1 MVIILVSTA
10 AGVFALLSAWLYH
23 QKQKLHTSLICLENE
38 RAHEKR
44 LAEEKLKFF
53 QDTKQFMG
61 EQFKSLSMDAMK
73 SAGSSFIQLAE
84 SRFEKL
90 QEGAKGDLEQKQKA
104 IDELVKPVK
113 EALQLVDK
121 KIVDMDKGQAAAYQG
136 LAEQM
141 KGMHLACGE
150 LGKETSKLSKALRAP
165 QVRGRWGEIQLK
177 RVVELAGMVPY
188 CDFVE
193 QGTVGDDARKLRP
206 DLVIRLPNQKCVV
219 VDAKTPIHA
228 FLEAMDASEDETK
241 LARFKD
247 HARHVKTHIAQLSA
261 KAYWEQFAET
271 PEFVVLFIPG
281 ESFFSAA
288 LEQDPTLIELG
299 VEQKVILATPT
310 TLIALLRAVASGW
323 RQEAVAENAREVAEL
338 GRELSSRL
346 IKMQEYFE
354 AMRRGLSQ
362 AVEAYNKG
370 MTSFESRVMV
380 TARRFRELESTTEEI
395 EPTKFIDKLPKP
407 AWTGSPE
414 ETS

>member
-1 MVIILVSTA
+1 M
-10 AGVFALLSAWLYH
+10 
-23 QKQKLHTSLICLENE
+23 
-38 RAHEKR
+38 R
-44 LAEEKLKFF
+44 FF

-61 EQFKSLSMDAMK
+61 EQFKSLSLDAMK
-73 SAGSSFIQLAE
+73 SAGNSFIQLAE
-84 SRFEKL
+84 SRFDKL
-90 QEGAKGDLEQKQKA
+90 QQGAKGDLEQKHKA

-121 KIVDMDKGQAAAYQG
+121 KIVEMDKGQAAAYQG

-141 KGMHLACGE
+141 KGMHIACGE

-165 QVRGRWGEIQLK
+165 HVRGRWGEIQLK
-177 RVVELAGMVPY
+177 RVVELAGMIPY

-193 QGTVGDDARKLRP
+193 QGTVGDDSRKLRP
-206 DLVIRLPNQKCVV
+206 DLIIRLPNQKCVI

-228 FLEAMDASEDETK
+228 FLEALDAGEEEVK
-241 LARFKD
+241 LARLKD

-338 GRELSSRL
+338 GRELSTRL
-346 IKMQEYFE
+346 IKMQEHFE

-362 AVEAYNKG
+362 AVESYNKG

-395 EPTKFIDKLPKP
+395 EPLKMVDKLPKP
-407 AWTGSPE
+407 AWTGLD
-414 ETS
+414 

>member
-1 MVIILVSTA
+1 MVIT
-10 AGVFALLSAWLYH
+10 LLSIGIGVLASLSGWLFWS
-23 QKQKLHTSLICLENE
+23 KQNLYTQLICLENE
-38 RAHEKR
+38 RAQEKR

-61 EQFKSLSMDAMK
+61 EQFKALSMDAMK

-104 IDELVKPVK
+104 IDDLVKPVK
-113 EALQLVDK
+113 EALLLVDK
-121 KIVDMDKGQAAAYQG
+121 KIVEMDKGQAAAYQG
-136 LAEQM
+136 LAEQL

-228 FLEAMDASEDETK
+228 FLEAMDAGDEEVK
-241 LARFKD
+241 LARLKD

-338 GRELSSRL
+338 GRELSARL

-380 TARRFRELESTTEEI
+380 TARKFRELQSTTEEI
-395 EPTKFIDKLPKP
+395 EPPKFIDKIPQP
-407 AWTGSPE
+407 AWTGLD
-414 ETS
+414 

>member
-1 MVIILVSTA
+1 MVIILLSTA
-10 AGVFALLSAWLYH
+10 AAGLAVLSAWLYH
-23 QKQKLHTSLICLENE
+23 QKQKLQTTLICLENE
-38 RAHEKR
+38 RAQEKR
-44 LAEEKLKFF
+44 LAEEKMRFF

-61 EQFKSLSMDAMK
+61 EQFKSLSLDAMK
-73 SAGSSFIQLAE
+73 SAGNSFIQLAE
-84 SRFEKL
+84 SRFDKL
-90 QEGAKGDLEQKQKA
+90 QQGAKGDLEQKHKA

-121 KIVDMDKGQAAAYQG
+121 KIVEMDKGQAAAYQG

-141 KGMHLACGE
+141 KGMHIACGE

-165 QVRGRWGEIQLK
+165 HVRGRWGEIQLK
-177 RVVELAGMVPY
+177 RVVELAGMIPY

-193 QGTVGDDARKLRP
+193 QGTVGDDSRKLRP
-206 DLVIRLPNQKCVV
+206 DLIIRLPNQKCVI

-228 FLEAMDASEDETK
+228 FLEAMDASEEEVK
-241 LARFKD
+241 LARLKD

-338 GRELSSRL
+338 GRELSARL
-346 IKMQEYFE
+346 IKMQEHFE

-362 AVEAYNKG
+362 AVESYNKG

-395 EPTKFIDKLPKP
+395 EPLKMVDKLPKP
-407 AWTGSPE
+407 AWTGLD
-414 ETS
+414 